1 LNLIEEFLNYF
12 SLDMVINLL
21 YAIIIFFVGK
31 IASRWITNLILKAM
45 AKSKVDKTLLKFLD
59 SVIYGIFIIIVVIT
73 SLGMLGVQTTSF
85 IAILGAAGL
94 AIALSFKDALSNIS
108 AGIMMIIFRPL
119 QVGETVTAGGETGTI
134 EEINIFY
141 TVMKT
146 ADNKVIILPNSNIL
160 GKNIIN
166 FSRKETRRVEIIFS
180 IGYEDD
186 LKLAKET
193 IIEVLT
199 LDERILKEPEF
210 TVAVVSLGESSVDLT
225 TRFWVKKED
234 FAKIQFDILERVKLS
249 FDDKN
254 ISIPYPQMDIH
265 NK

>member
-1 LNLIEEFLNYF
+1 MFEKIVNYF
-12 SLDMVINLL
+12 TLEQAMKIFF
-21 YAIIIFFVGK
+21 AIIIFFIGK
-31 IASRWITNLILKAM
+31 LIAKWITLIILKAM
-45 AKSKVDKTLLKFLD
+45 KKSKVDETLLKFLD
-59 SVIYGIFIIIVVIT
+59 SVIYGILIIIVVIT
-73 SLGMLGVQTTSF
+73 SLGYLGIQTTSF

-94 AIALSFKDALSNIS
+94 AIALAFKDTLSNIS

-119 QVGETVTAGGETGTI
+119 QVGELVTAGGETGTI

-146 ADNKVIILPNSNIL
+146 ADNKVIILPNSNIVE
-160 GKNIIN
+160 KNIIN

-180 IGYEDD
+180 IGYEED
-186 LKLAKET
+186 LKLAKDT
-193 IIEVLT
+193 IIEVLN

-210 TVAVVSLGESSVDLT
+210 TVAVISLGESSVDLT

-234 FAKIQFDILERVKLS
+234 FTKIQFDVLERVKLA
-249 FDDKN
+249 FDEKN

>member
-1 LNLIEEFLNYF
+1 MFEKIVNYF
-12 SLDMVINLL
+12 TLEQAMKIFF
-21 YAIIIFFVGK
+21 AIIIFFIGK
-31 IASRWITNLILKAM
+31 LIAKWITLIILKAM
-45 AKSKVDKTLLKFLD
+45 KKSKVDETLLKFLD
-59 SVIYGIFIIIVVIT
+59 SVIYGILIIIVVIT
-73 SLGMLGVQTTSF
+73 SLGYLGIQTTSF

-94 AIALSFKDALSNIS
+94 AIALAFKDTLSNIS

-119 QVGETVTAGGETGTI
+119 QVGELVTAGGETGTI

-146 ADNKVIILPNSNIL
+146 ADNKVIILPNSNIVE
-160 GKNIIN
+160 KNIIN

-180 IGYEDD
+180 IGYEED
-186 LKLAKET
+186 LKLAKDT
-193 IIEVLT
+193 IIEVLN

-210 TVAVVSLGESSVDLT
+210 TVAVISLGKSSVDLT

-234 FAKIQFDILERVKLS
+234 FTKIQFDVLERVKLA
-249 FDDKN
+249 FDEKN